1 MFPKIKRKGLMNQE
15 FYSVFFKKIEKN
27 SRLCQSFNLTNFRI
41 EGNMCVTPSINAGP
55 ESNFKPLTFTILN
68 NSRILKNFYKV
79 LMDLAALEFAFDQD
93 NFDIL
98 EAFVSYKNQIFFG
111 FKHQLHDV
119 FRIIPEEKNF
129 EYQNKLVDFFQG
141 FALKMVEIQIW
152 DVEDALLYEKS
163 KY

>member
-1 MFPKIKRKGLMNQE
+1 
-15 FYSVFFKKIEKN
+15 
-27 SRLCQSFNLTNFRI
+27 
-41 EGNMCVTPSINAGP
+41 MCVTPSINAGP

-141 FALKMVEIQIW
+141 FALKMVIKLSLLAHNMQKEIFKIF
-152 DVEDALLYEKS
+152 VNNRVYRFLSNFYSKFGPLLICLL
-163 KY
+163 